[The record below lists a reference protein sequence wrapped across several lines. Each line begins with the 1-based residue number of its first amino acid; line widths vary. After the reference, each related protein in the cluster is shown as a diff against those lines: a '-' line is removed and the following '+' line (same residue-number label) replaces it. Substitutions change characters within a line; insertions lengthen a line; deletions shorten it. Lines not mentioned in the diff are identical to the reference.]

1 MSKTV
6 KYILQPKDLRCTI
19 SGVKEISNE
28 KELDEFCNK
37 LSRVCKK
44 LSWRD
49 AGEIYNSRKKMYDSR
64 GSLNL
69 LGTKISSY
77 AWTLKVSIS

>member
-6 KYILQPKDLRCTI
+6 KYILIPKDYRRAYYGEKVCSTD
-19 SGVKEISNE
+19 

-49 AGEIYNSRKKMYDSR
+49 AGEVYNSRKKMYDSR

-69 LGTKISSY
+69 LGTRISSF